1 MWIDIDLRAFRTETA
16 PLHLRRLLKSTGS
29 VGAPQAPAMAE
40 QVDGFDGAP
49 CPGPPGRDSQGA
61 PCKTPLITAADLR
74 DMFSGENSLGKT
86 VHLMHQ
92 MLVDGVCNHKKAV
105 LQAARGDAGC
115 WVQG

>member
-1 MWIDIDLRAFRTETA
+1 M
-16 PLHLRRLLKSTGS
+16 H
-29 VGAPQAPAMAE
+29 PAMAE